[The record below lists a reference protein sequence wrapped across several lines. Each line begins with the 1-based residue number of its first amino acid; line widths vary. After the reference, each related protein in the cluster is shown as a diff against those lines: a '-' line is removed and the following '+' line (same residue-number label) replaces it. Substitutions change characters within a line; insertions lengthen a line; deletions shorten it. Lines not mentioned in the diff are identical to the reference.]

1 MLILPVLIA
10 LGPVTRIQ
18 DRVTAGVIEARFV
31 TANLSLLGEHP
42 VLEREIIIRLTTVI
56 WIKV

>member
-10 LGPVTRIQ
+10 LGPVAGVQ
-18 DRVTAGVIEARFV
+18 DRIAAGVIEASFV

-42 VLEREIIIRLTTVI
+42 VLQKEGLSIIIRPVT
-56 WIKV
+56 

>member
-10 LGPVTRIQ
+10 LGPVAGVQ
-18 DRVTAGVIEARFV
+18 DRIAAGVVEARFV

-42 VLEREIIIRLTTVI
+42 VLQKEGLSFFQSYQNDLN
-56 WIKV
+56 